1 MREGGE
7 ERREEEGERERE
19 GRKEGEREGKRGL
32 GRGGKKEEG
41 GEKEKRERGE
51 REGGGNEGG
60 LILFSFYRGGQAAGR
75 HRDFN
80 IGYEQMFQSS
90 LFCLDEEEHGG
101 ERCEPVFAGQL
112 SDSTGHTLSNEDIA
126 GPQ

>member
-1 MREGGE
+1 MGRLGG
-7 ERREEEGERERE
+7 
-19 GRKEGEREGKRGL
+19 GEREGKRG
-32 GRGGKKEEG
+32 EG
-41 GEKEKRERGE
+41 GERKRKEGRRRKGKGE
-51 REGGGNEGG
+51 KGEKGRGGNEGG

>member
-1 MREGGE
+1 ME
-7 ERREEEGERERE
+7 
-19 GRKEGEREGKRGL
+19 RKEGEREGK
-32 GRGGKKEEG
+32 GGEG
-41 GEKEKRERGE
+41 GERKRKEKRERGERGE

-60 LILFSFYRGGQAAGR
+60 FILFSFYRGGQAAGR
-75 HRDFN
+75 NRDFN